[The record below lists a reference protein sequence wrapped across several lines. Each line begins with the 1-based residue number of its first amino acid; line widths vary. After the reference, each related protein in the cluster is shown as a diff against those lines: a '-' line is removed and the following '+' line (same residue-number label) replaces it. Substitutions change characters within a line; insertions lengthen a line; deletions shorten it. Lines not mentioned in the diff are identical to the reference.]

1 MKIGYQNHWNNH
13 DNLFII
19 RYGCFMNTL
28 SKIGCYIDN
37 AKLPHRNYSVTQ
49 LKLHSCGI
57 AITWLRHCNYMVA
70 TLQLHGCD
78 IAITWLRHCYYMEIS
93 LLLPSHYQ
101 LKRAQLSYY
110 LHDILL
116 YFGRWRTYGPF
127 TLQWRSALMLKSCS
141 LNRVPT
147 CILQ

>member
-57 AITWLRHCNYMVA
+57 AITWLRRCNYMVA
-70 TLQLHGCD
+70 ALQLHDCG
-78 IAITWLRHCYYMEIS
+78 IAITWLRHCDYMVAA
-93 LLLPSHYQ
+93 LLLHGNKPMIAKSLPTQ
-101 LKRAQLSYY
+101 KGEI
-110 LHDILL
+110 ILL
-116 YFGRWRTYGPF
+116 SSRYF
-127 TLQWRSALMLKSCS
+127 TLFWQVAD
-141 LNRVPT
+141 
-147 CILQ
+147 LQAVHFAMAEYLDAQVL